1 VLDWQLPGMAGIQTC
16 RMLRA
21 SSNVPVIM
29 VSGNRSNSKV
39 LAIEAGANGYLAK
52 PFSVSDLL
60 ECIEVALRDFNH

>member
-1 VLDWQLPGMAGIQTC
+1 MIDWQLPGKDGIQTC

-39 LAIEAGANGYLAK
+39 LAMDAGANDYLAK
-52 PFSVSDLL
+52 PFSVTDLL
-60 ECIEVALRDFNH
+60 GRFEFELRDFNQ